1 MPDKLKLDL
10 SERLYEKAVE
20 LIPGGSQTNSKRPA
34 GYAPGAF
41 PIYIQR
47 GKGSH
52 VWDVDGNEYIDYISA
67 LGPILLGYCYYQVDQ
82 AVAKQLNQGMLY
94 GLLHPL
100 EVKAAEA
107 ICDMVPCAEMV
118 RFLKGGAEV
127 TTAAARIA
135 RAYSGKELILNSGY
149 RGWADQ
155 WSAQIT
161 TDAGRGV
168 PECLRS
174 TIKSFPYDDLPA
186 LEALLQQHKDEVAMV
201 FIDPVSASKP
211 SDGYLPGVRALCDK
225 YGVLLGFDE
234 IVTGFRLAP
243 GGGQEYYN
251 AIPDIACFAKGV
263 ANGMPL
269 GVVCGKREVMQIAK
283 DIVISVTYGGECLS
297 LAAVCAC
304 IHEYKTKPVHEH
316 LWTQGGKLMDGFAEL
331 GRKHGVPFECTGI
344 AVQACPKFGY
354 EDAELN
360 GDVWS
365 LFLQETAKRGVLIR
379 RGGLL
384 FVMFT
389 HTDEDI
395 DHTLNAV
402 DETLA
407 IIAKAVAEGTVN
419 DLLETRDIEESFR
432 RF

>member
-10 SERLYEKAVE
+10 SEKLYAKAVE

-41 PIYIQR
+41 PIYVQR

-52 VWDVDGNEYIDYISA
+52 VWDVDGNEYIDYIMA
-67 LGPILLGYCYYQVDQ
+67 LGPIVLGYCYPAVDQ
-82 AVAKQLNQGMLY
+82 AVAEQLGKGMIF

-107 ICDMVPCAEMV
+107 ICETVPCAEMV

-135 RAYSGKELILNSGY
+135 RAYTGRELILNCGY

-155 WSAQIT
+155 WTAQIA
-161 TDAGRGV
+161 TDAARGV

-174 TIKSFPYDDLPA
+174 TIKSFSYNDIPA
-186 LEALLQQHKDEVAMV
+186 LEALLEKHADEVALV
-201 FIDPVSASKP
+201 FLDPVSATKP
-211 SDGYLPGVRALCDK
+211 DDGYLPGVRELCDK
-225 YGVLLGFDE
+225 YGVLLAYDE

-243 GGGQEYYN
+243 GGGQEYYD
-251 AIPDIACFAKGV
+251 AVPDLACFAKGI

-269 GVVCGKREVMQIAK
+269 GAVCGKREVMQVAK
-283 DIVISVTYGGECLS
+283 DLVISVTYGGECLS

-304 IHEYKTKPVHEH
+304 IETYRKKPVHEH
-316 LWTQGGKLMDGFAEL
+316 LWRQGRRLMDGFAEA
-331 GRKHGVPFECTGI
+331 GQRHDVPFDCTGI
-344 AVQACPKFGY
+344 AVQSCPRFGY
-354 EDAELN
+354 ADAELN

-384 FVMFT
+384 FVT
-389 HTDEDI
+389 YRHSDADI
-395 DHTLNAV
+395 DHTLEAV
-402 DETLA
+402 DQTLA
-407 IIAKAVAEGTVN
+407 IIADAVSKGTVR
-419 DLLETRDIEESFR
+419 DILEVKDIEESFR